1 MRSPQKTLVAVLAA
15 LTLLAAAT
23 RARAGDSVEPKAR
36 AHELVEGQQS
46 TIALLMHPT
55 ATLKSISC
63 ERTRTLDNGDFTM
76 EYTFRFRAWYGKS
89 FYSKM
94 HFRFYAN
101 GGLDSCSGGETSAWV
116 RPFTAS
122 NWIVGWF
129 RNRLAS
135 NAGKGDNDQLRR
147 LLDQSDASTLL
158 EWWLKSAQ

>member
-1 MRSPQKTLVAVLAA
+1 MRAMRKAPV
-15 LTLLAAAT
+15 TLLAACLLLAAAA
-23 RARAGDSVEPKAR
+23 RARAGDSTEARAR
-36 AHELVEGQQS
+36 AHELVQGQQS

-63 ERTRTLDNGDFTM
+63 ERTRALNNGDFTM

-94 HFRFYAN
+94 RFTFYAN
-101 GGLDSCSGGETSAWV
+101 GGLDSCAAGETSAWV

-122 NWIVGWF
+122 NCVVGWF
-129 RNRLAS
+129 RGRLAS

-147 LLDQSDASTLL
+147 LLEQGYARTLL